1 MTIHYDALLIVT
13 EGLAVD
19 WVSNKLYWT
28 ESLYRRIEVLDLD
41 TMVRS
46 PILTVDPHSGLRDI
60 AVDPSTRCSF
70 VLNFTVQV
78 LISS

>member
-1 MTIHYDALLIVT
+1 MIVITVYFLST

-41 TMVRS
+41 TLLRT

-60 AVDPSTRCSF
+60 AVDPSTRYC
-70 VLNFTVQV
+70 
-78 LISS
+78 I